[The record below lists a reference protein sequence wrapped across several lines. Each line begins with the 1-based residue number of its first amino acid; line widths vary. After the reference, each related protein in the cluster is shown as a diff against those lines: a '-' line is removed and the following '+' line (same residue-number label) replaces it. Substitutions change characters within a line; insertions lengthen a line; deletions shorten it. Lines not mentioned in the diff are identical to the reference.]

1 MPVLCVILRTRK
13 YKQMFTFFCQSHLDF
28 AKSGEIIK
36 LRAKQKQRKKNQ
48 RRNLCGK
55 RRERREGLSEGDLAD
70 VAETGKADQGD
81 RAMRGSKG
89 AFVLQRAGECGGLR
103 GGHFAPFV
111 RKGRLSRAAG
121 KGGKYL
127 RAADAGGEIFS
138 RIQVFP
144 KKKSSGK
151 GVCGFQL

>member
-1 MPVLCVILRTRK
+1 MCYTADKKIQTNVHI
-13 YKQMFTFFCQSHLDF
+13 FCQSHLDF

-103 GGHFAPFV
+103 GGHFAPFI

-144 KKKSSGK
+144 KKKSFGK